1 MSYFLREGGR
11 EREIREGRGDR
22 RGDRRGEER
31 KENRGERPSTEAL
44 SC

>member
-11 EREIREGRGDR
+11 EREIREERGE
-22 RGDRRGEER
+22 GIGEGIGEER
-31 KENRGERPSTEAL
+31 KENRGEIPSTEAL